1 MIGLDTNVLVRYI
14 MQDDPKQARKASLL
28 IESLTQAAPG
38 YVPVVVVLELFWVLT
53 KSYELSKEQASQA
66 LEMLLRTKELVVDRA
81 EQVAGALR
89 LYKSST
95 ADFSDCLIERIA
107 ASAGC
112 ERTMTFD
119 AKAAKL
125 AGMTLVV

>member
-14 MQDDPKQARKASLL
+14 MQDEPKQARKANTL
-28 IESLTQAAPG
+28 IESLAQQAPG

-53 KSYELSKEQASQA
+53 KSYELTRQQVAQAIE
-66 LEMLLRTKELVVDRA
+66 LLLRAEELMVDRA
-81 EQVAGALR
+81 EHVARALR
-89 LYKSST
+89 LYQSST
-95 ADFSDCLIERIA
+95 ADFADCLIERIA

-119 AKAAKL
+119 VKAAKA
-125 AGMTLVV
+125 AGMTLVA